1 MEKILLY
8 NLRKADHFLF
18 LPVLKHVV
26 EAMVD
31 PRRVLD
37 YLHVFHLL
45 ALAKKTGKKSY
56 LFFYTDAFTY
66 YYLETYFLSFGR
78 KRSSR
83 VNMNLLFAIVV

>member
-45 ALAKKTGKKSY
+45 ALAKKTGKK
-56 LFFYTDAFTY
+56 
-66 YYLETYFLSFGR
+66 
-78 KRSSR
+78 K
-83 VNMNLLFAIVV
+83 